1 MDKKLGPFSIDSFAS
16 RTNSHP
22 IATVLQLEAR
32 SRSTGCGYS
41 VNIMGKPPSLHVSPI
56 CTDPL
61 LLEQAS
67 QREDISG
74 DYSSCVAQSN
84 LVPTITEQS
93 GGHPNPLI
101 TNPRYCDQFHGT
113 ESPISN
119 TGPSFASR
127 MASFRR
133 SVHAGGLSERVVDL
147 LQKSWRQLTE
157 SAYSRAYM
165 YVGIQT

>member
-1 MDKKLGPFSIDSFAS
+1 MATELLEHIYYLEMKAAFLVLQSSCTARSSVSVLLLNRFVCLQDK
-16 RTNSHP
+16 HP
-22 IATVLQLEAR
+22 IATVLQLEAT
-32 SRSTGCGYS
+32 SRSTGCGWS

-56 CTDPL
+56 CTDPM

-67 QREDISG
+67 QRENISS
-74 DYSSCVAQSN
+74 DYSSCVVQSN

-101 TNPRYCDQFHGT
+101 TNPRYCDQSHGT

-119 TGPSFASR
+119 TGSSSASC

-133 SVHAGGLSERVVDL
+133 SVHAGGLSE
-147 LQKSWRQLTE
+147 
-157 SAYSRAYM
+157 
-165 YVGIQT
+165 